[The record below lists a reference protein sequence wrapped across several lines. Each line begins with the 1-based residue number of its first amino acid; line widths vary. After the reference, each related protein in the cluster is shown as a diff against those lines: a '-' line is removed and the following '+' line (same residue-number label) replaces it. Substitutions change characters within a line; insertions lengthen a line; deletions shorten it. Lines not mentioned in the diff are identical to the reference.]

1 MNQSGDESS
10 STNPW
15 KKVSDTLTIR
25 SLSFEGPAT
34 TVFMKSKK
42 EEDDLTNQ
50 HGLQFL
56 TTCARNMCTT
66 VYANDGVPRALGN
79 LQFLLDEANDV
90 LDAYKEDAG
99 LLRKLP
105 TALLVN
111 TFKKFVKEHG
121 AGVVQPY
128 LDLVKMYQHL
138 GTVVHYADPAA
149 VPIVHVDDRAGV
161 PLRTVGVDSHA
172 AAPQFN
178 SIPFTGEVMPTEA
191 HAAKSVL
198 NIPAQAA
205 YYNHMYIVTGPG
217 LSLQYEDFMDKHNLW
232 S

>member
-1 MNQSGDESS
+1 MHQSGDKNS

-34 TVFMKSKK
+34 TVFLKSKK

-50 HGLQFL
+50 HGLKFL
-56 TTCARNMCTT
+56 AACARNMCTT
-66 VYANDGVPRALGN
+66 AYANDGIPRAFGN

-90 LDAYKEDAG
+90 LDAVKEDAG

-105 TALLVN
+105 TAVLVN
-111 TFKKFVKEHG
+111 KFKKFAKEHG

-128 LDLVKMYQHL
+128 LDLAKMYQHL

-149 VPIVHVDDRAGV
+149 VPIVHVDDRVGV
-161 PLRTVGVDSHA
+161 PLRMVGVDSHA
-172 AAPQFN
+172 AAPQFK
-178 SIPFTGEVMPTEA
+178 SIPFTGEKIPSEAKAAKSITNKPTEA
-191 HAAKSVL
+191 AF
-198 NIPAQAA
+198 
-205 YYNHMYIVTGPG
+205 YNHMCIVMGPG
-217 LSLQYEDFMDKHNLW
+217 LSLQYEDFMQQHY
-232 S
+232 

>member
-1 MNQSGDESS
+1 MHQSGDKSS

-34 TVFMKSKK
+34 TVFLKSKK

-66 VYANDGVPRALGN
+66 AYANDGIPRSLGN
-79 LQFLLDEANDV
+79 PQFLLDEANDV
-90 LDAYKEDAG
+90 LDAVEEDAG
-99 LLRKLP
+99 FLRKLP
-105 TALLVN
+105 TALIVN
-111 TFKKFVKEHG
+111 KLKKFAKEHG

-138 GTVVHYADPAA
+138 GTVVHYADPSA

-161 PLRTVGVDSHA
+161 LLRTVGVDSHA

-191 HAAKSVL
+191 KADKSVL
-198 NIPAQAA
+198 NNPAQAA
-205 YYNHMYIVTGPG
+205 YYNHMCIVTGPG
-217 LSLQYEDFMDKHNLW
+217 LSLQYEDFMGEHAVL
-232 S
+232 